1 MPAISGWETD
11 AKGRVLHVMDGHSG
25 GGSISFGKL
34 DHRPRSRA
42 SAAGPQAA
50 EERLPPGLA
59 MLVWLMLSVLL
70 WLAIWPAV
78 VLVAQLL
85 GWRWLA

>member
-25 GGSISFGKL
+25 RGSISFDKL
-34 DHRPRSRA
+34 DHRPCSRT

-50 EERLPPGLA
+50 AERLPPGLA
-59 MLVWLMLSVLL
+59 MLVWLALSVLL
-70 WLAIWPAV
+70 WLVIWRAAV
-78 VLVAQLL
+78 LASQLL
-85 GWRWLA
+85 GGGWLA